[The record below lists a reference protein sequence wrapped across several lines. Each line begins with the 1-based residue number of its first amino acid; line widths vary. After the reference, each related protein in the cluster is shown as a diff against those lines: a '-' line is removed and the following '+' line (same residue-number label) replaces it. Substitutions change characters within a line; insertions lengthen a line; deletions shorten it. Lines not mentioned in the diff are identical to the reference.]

1 VKAARLDLEAEPPVG
16 SLGRVDA
23 IDHDHHMVES
33 LHRTLHTGLLRTML
47 TPLEVMTNSP
57 F

>member
-1 VKAARLDLEAEPPVG
+1 MKAARLDLEAEPPVG

-23 IDHDHHMVES
+23 VDHDHHMVES